1 MALED
6 LGDVVALIINEKS
19 EEDKA
24 NHDIKKMV
32 EDQLKEKR
40 LLTWLLLVV

>member
-19 EEDKA
+19 EEDKE
-24 NHDIKKMV
+24 NHDIKK
-32 EDQLKEKR
+32 DS
-40 LLTWLLLVV
+40 